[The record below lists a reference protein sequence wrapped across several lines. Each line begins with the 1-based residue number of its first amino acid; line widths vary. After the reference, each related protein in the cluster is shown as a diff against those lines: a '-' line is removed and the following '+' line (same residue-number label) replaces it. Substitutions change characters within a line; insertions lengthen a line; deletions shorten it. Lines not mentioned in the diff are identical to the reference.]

1 MRLLQGVKSIT
12 DRAVFH
18 LSWRWLVSVGA
29 LRAAT
34 LALALICAVLALFAL
49 TASDAPRWLLLALC
63 FSAFAF
69 GAAIA
74 GPQAIPRWTPAQPAP
89 PQPLQ
94 NLAPLLE
101 ALPEPAL
108 VVDRQGRIA
117 GSNAAVRRQL
127 QFEASGLRLSAI
139 LRHPDVLDGAQ
150 AAAVDGIGRS
160 VDYQPAGSVEE
171 HFRVYVSPIVWSGEQ
186 AALLV
191 FHDQTTTIA
200 TERMRADFLANASHE
215 LRTPIAS
222 LTLLIE
228 TLTGP
233 AREDPEA
240 QAHFLPM
247 MAGQVERMRRLVDD
261 LLSLS
266 RIELDEHVPPQ
277 GEAHLGR
284 CLREAVDSALL
295 FAEQRAVRL
304 QCAQCDTPAIIA
316 ADRFQVQQVLQ
327 NLIDNAVKFAPAGT
341 GTVAVELGVAHS
353 REAALEQGGRRWD
366 GAARISLLT
375 PPPGQE
381 RPFVFVRVAD
391 DGRGI
396 ARRHLPRLSERFYR
410 VDPDARTERR
420 GTGLGLAICKHIM
433 ARHRG
438 GFCVES
444 IVGEGTA
451 FTVYFPMLR
460 LETEERSTQ
469 QQQQMCAPGAIDE
482 GFHKSDA

>member
-1 MRLLQGVKSIT
+1 MIN
-12 DRAVFH
+12 H
-18 LSWRWLVSVGA
+18 LRQWLVSAGA
-29 LRAAT
+29 LRASI
-34 LALALICAVLALFAL
+34 LALALFCVGLAMTELAGKGAPWWLLFAL
-49 TASDAPRWLLLALC
+49 G
-63 FSAFAF
+63 FSAAAF
-69 GAAIA
+69 GATLS
-74 GPQAIPRWTPAQPAP
+74 GPRAVPRWTPAPAAE
-89 PQPLQ
+89 PQPLH

-108 VVDRQGRIA
+108 VVDREGRIA

-150 AAAVDGIGRS
+150 AAAVDGLGRS
-160 VDYQPAGSVEE
+160 VDYQPAGLVEE
-171 HFRVYVSPIVWSGEQ
+171 HFRVHVSPIAWSGAQ

-222 LTLLIE
+222 LSLLIE

-233 AREDPEA
+233 AREDFEA
-240 QAHFLPM
+240 QARFLPM
-247 MAGQVERMRRLVDD
+247 MASQVERMRRLVDD

-277 GEAHLGR
+277 GEAPLGR
-284 CLREAVDSALL
+284 CVREAVDAAQLL
-295 FAEQRAVRL
+295 ARQQDVRL
-304 QCAQCDTPAIIA
+304 HCTQCDLPAIIT
-316 ADRFQVQQVLQ
+316 ADRFQLQQVLQ
-327 NLIDNAVKFAPAGT
+327 NLIDNAIKFAPSGAGT
-341 GTVAVELGVAHS
+341 VSVEVGVADS
-353 REAALEQGGRRWD
+353 REAALAEGGRRWE
-366 GAARISLLT
+366 ASARISLLT
-375 PPPGQE
+375 PPPGPE
-381 RPFVFVRVAD
+381 RKFVFVRVAD
-391 DGRGI
+391 NGRGI
-396 ARRHLPRLSERFYR
+396 PRRHLPRLSERFYR

-444 IVGEGTA
+444 ILGEGTA
-451 FTVYFPMLR
+451 FTVYFPLLR
-460 LETEERSTQ
+460 IENDERSAQ
-469 QQQQMCAPGAIDE
+469 DAGQVCAPGMLDE

>member
-1 MRLLQGVKSIT
+1 M
-12 DRAVFH
+12 FN
-18 LSWRWLVSVGA
+18 LSRQWLVSIGA

-34 LALALICAVLALFAL
+34 LALALVCAGVAMAGLAAHG
-49 TASDAPRWLLLALC
+49 AQGWLLLALC

-69 GAAIA
+69 GATLA
-74 GPQAIPRWTPAQPAP
+74 GPRATPRWTPAPPAE
-89 PQPLQ
+89 PQPLK

-108 VVDRQGRIA
+108 VVDREGRIA

-150 AAAVDGIGRS
+150 AAAVDGLGRS

-171 HFRVYVSPIVWSGEQ
+171 HFRVHVSPIVWSGEQ

-222 LTLLIE
+222 LSLLIE

-233 AREDPEA
+233 ASDDAEA
-240 QAHFLPM
+240 QARFLPM

-277 GEAHLGR
+277 GEVLLGR
-284 CLREAVDSALL
+284 CILEAVDAALL
-295 FAEQRAVRL
+295 VAQQREVRL
-304 QCAQCDTPAIIA
+304 LCAQCDLPAIVI
-316 ADRFQVQQVLQ
+316 ADRFQLQQVLQ
-327 NLIDNAVKFAPAGT
+327 NLIDNAIKFAPATT
-341 GTVAVELGVAHS
+341 GAVTVEIGVAAS
-353 REAALEQGGRRWD
+353 REAALEQGGRRWE
-366 GAARISLLT
+366 ASARISLLT
-375 PPPGQE
+375 PPPGPE

-391 DGRGI
+391 NGRGI
-396 ARRHLPRLSERFYR
+396 PRRHLPRLSERFYR

-444 IVGEGTA
+444 IVGQGTA
-451 FTVYFPMLR
+451 FTVYFPLLR
-460 LETEERSTQ
+460 LENEGRPSPHPA
-469 QQQQMCAPGAIDE
+469 QMCAPGPLDE